1 MSFADSEL
9 MILTDRH
16 KLAFSN
22 GRELSLKATE
32 NSRTDPALI
41 RHGTREPLES
51 HTGSQELAVER
62 IRNSAWPAQPASGVS
77 GCGAL
82 LARTNAMSP
91 CTAEA
96 EEKAAP
102 RFELGVKDL
111 QSSALPLG
119 HAAG

>member
-1 MSFADSEL
+1 MERENRNRIRPWFAF
-9 MILTDRH
+9 TDGVQRRH
-16 KLAFSN
+16 PD
-22 GRELSLKATE
+22 R
-32 NSRTDPALI
+32 
-41 RHGTREPLES
+41 REPLES
-51 HTGSQELAVER
+51 HIGSQELAVER